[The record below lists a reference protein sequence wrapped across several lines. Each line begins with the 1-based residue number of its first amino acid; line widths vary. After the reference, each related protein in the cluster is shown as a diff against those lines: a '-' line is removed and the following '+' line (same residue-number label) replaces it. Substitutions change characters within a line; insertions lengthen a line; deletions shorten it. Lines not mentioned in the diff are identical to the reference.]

1 MTRCAAADKLRDSHG
16 CEGQETSGLHPV
28 STNHNQGYVTKHT
41 RKVKIS
47 PPHDV
52 LKTNGP
58 ISFGFTGN
66 PRSAESKALGK
77 KREARY
83 TMAPYGLWCVY
94 IYIYILLWRF
104 PKMGYPYIIHVQ
116 GIFHYKPSI

>member
-1 MTRCAAADKLRDSHG
+1 
-16 CEGQETSGLHPV
+16 
-28 STNHNQGYVTKHT
+28 
-41 RKVKIS
+41 
-47 PPHDV
+47 

-94 IYIYILLWRF
+94 IYYCGGFLKWGTPISSMF
-104 PKMGYPYIIHVQ
+104 KGFSIINHPFRGTPIV
-116 GIFHYKPSI
+116 GNPHIEL